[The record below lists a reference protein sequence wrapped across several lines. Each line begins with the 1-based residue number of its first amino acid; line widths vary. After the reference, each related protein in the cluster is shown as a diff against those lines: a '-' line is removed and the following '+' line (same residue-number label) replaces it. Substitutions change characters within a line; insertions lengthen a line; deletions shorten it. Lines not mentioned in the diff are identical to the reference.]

1 MIADGKTRRQ
11 AATAAAK
18 RFVFGIDTSTDDA
31 AKYGFFDIIPRFRG
45 ITTAARAGKKEFGLY
60 GKAYDVIDGAITF
73 DKAVMGAND
82 VYKKNLSEAIDK
94 IRSGYSSKLTDM
106 ARSIVAMGAG
116 GPGDKSFTRSNFFLG
131 QQQSAYKDLLASQ
144 LIGRGVDK
152 KEAFDFVKQLK
163 ITLPTRRSDPTN
175 AISIGRT
182 KLFASDAE
190 EHYEILLDRYTQIK
204 NGKAFSQSIIE
215 KAGQIDSTP
224 ENFME
229 KVVEDA
235 NKIFV
240 SREFQRGLRSKIGK
254 EFDKFY
260 RDDLVDIASGI
271 MKPRKEVYQDF
282 VGPLSSAKKEFLQR
296 KTAQVLGIS
305 LKNDEG
311 KRESARVIEEKLF
324 KAGFDPSDFTSL
336 RAFLIEKGK
345 VTSGISEGGFSLFG
359 MKPLLVD
366 EAIESKKFSHL
377 TKNEQKVIGDLSARI
392 AIDDLV
398 SKSVGLSRL
407 GGAYKTSTGQILDFS
422 AVRNTLASTG
432 RFFADEFHIPI
443 INLSIPD
450 LFGFQSFSE
459 MARRGPIQYIPGNTV
474 QPFVKDA
481 GEALNNNVGSR
492 SSFQIWH
499 STGGMFGLKGKVI
512 SFQQDDLSGEMV
524 STALRGTY
532 RAIPTASTEMLSRS
546 ARRASG
552 LGEESS
558 VFDIDQTT
566 SGSKFLDKL
575 LGGPER
581 AIAFKKRFSFDPEQ
595 PNSIFG
601 KIGRFVNRKSDLNN
615 PSVMSKILRGE
626 KVNFRRKGVNKSY
639 QIGLTEEVSGANL
652 SIIDETGAVVRS
664 ISEEDIL
671 RSFES
676 FRKPTFKT
684 GLAPRVI
691 KDLEESN
698 PDIFTLGGKK
708 VSEVS
713 TPQEFL
719 DLYRSIEEALPII
732 KNEARKQGV
741 TVDVIEKSISTLRK
755 LVAQANFLSTSQL
768 ARQSPTITTRLDEAK
783 NEAFRFISQANAFK
797 GGVEVENQLFIE
809 MQRAIQKMSKTL
821 PPGQLAESQLAAL
834 STLAN
839 YSAFS
844 TFKQDVSANINTRNA
859 IKRLLSFSTAGSQN
873 QIAGEVSRPAEVGQA
888 VRNFFDPYVTG
899 TASTIST
906 NIPRPLNRLISPFRR
921 AFGTS
926 PYIPND
932 MLVDPLGSGQSTTL
946 VPTFGTVFGRNPFGA
961 IQSAL
966 GINTYSDP
974 DSYSGAA
981 NAMDHIVNRLN
992 RYFGTLGMQ
1001 LNSSSFKGPLDLYA
1015 RGMVGKRILPI
1026 YAAGTTF
1033 MTADRE
1039 IGGFVNEK
1047 GPEGESTYSPFFTT
1061 KAARGLVEVQAIS
1074 AGIIPGGMNA
1084 QEKREQLVEGEVPI
1098 RQGRYWPLGNTPFKG
1113 GKIMYY
1119 RPSWYRKL
1127 QGGALFTSQTYGSPM
1142 EKALFYNDISPLRPL
1157 DPYRFEQKHYLDRP
1171 YPETGDYF
1179 TGPFGPI
1186 VPLANATLGKILK
1199 PKRSM
1204 HKEEVQ
1210 AGLESYSEAGSFGAY
1225 DASAYVSPV
1234 GFGFGTDDGQQQGF
1248 VGSNVVPIR
1257 PSSPLPYGKAVSGA
1271 NASYRSAAG
1280 APLGTASNI
1289 SQGMV
1294 SGMNQPLRDL
1304 SYGPPKQKGVMNPKI
1319 ISMGSPISSDSL
1331 QFESSEIGY
1340 RLQEMAGIYGF
1351 GFGSL
1356 RENFGFGQ
1364 SDFEP
1369 NKAVLQ
1375 SASKAY
1381 GTSRA
1386 FWDLNLGGL
1395 GDFPGGNIELSE
1407 ITRRFIPK
1415 ERTNVDYINPIRN
1428 TMSKEYNFMPGPEY
1442 YINFQTGDPYTKIQ
1456 EGEIRL
1462 PGIGYER
1469 FNRVNYDE
1477 FGQYSLVNQL
1487 DILAD
1492 VAPYSQQFKQV
1503 NAKIDSMNLSPDEKI
1518 RVGEIR
1524 SQLANTTRRN
1534 EFTSYEN
1541 DGEYPGGT
1549 LGSISRVGEYL
1560 AHRDTIFNT
1569 KFLNKRTATED
1580 WERKNVYGATFPE
1593 WQRPFESFIEP
1604 MINKSTQKNPIVAA
1618 STMGFAFSLFGRTPR
1633 AKLFSTS
1640 VGIATGGT
1648 ASSIG
1653 NAYEFVSGE
1662 RYIPQTRRKEMALE
1676 EYSDILTYVKNI
1688 RLSNM
1693 AKEAGDSMAANQF
1706 KQAAKRTMYGADLY
1720 GASIDTLSLAVPK
1733 RKREHFQEM
1742 IQAPEEERERILST
1756 AGRLE
1761 RRIYEAAWNM
1771 PVEEKPDLAEYFQ
1784 RHELPDMSWEGWHP
1798 NTNMDHVKIKVG
1810 QQMGL
1815 EMSQMGYY
1823 PQQIKEANLS
1833 NPSYPDF
1840 SARSDNQDVLY
1851 RLRQLMS
1858 GSGISGTVSPVV
1870 NTFGRNQ
1877 ISVSAG
1883 VA

>member
-1 MIADGKTRRQ
+1 
-11 AATAAAK
+11 
-18 RFVFGIDTSTDDA
+18 
-31 AKYGFFDIIPRFRG
+31 
-45 ITTAARAGKKEFGLY
+45 
-60 GKAYDVIDGAITF
+60 
-73 DKAVMGAND
+73 
-82 VYKKNLSEAIDK
+82 
-94 IRSGYSSKLTDM
+94 
-106 ARSIVAMGAG
+106 
-116 GPGDKSFTRSNFFLG
+116 
-131 QQQSAYKDLLASQ
+131 
-144 LIGRGVDK
+144 
-152 KEAFDFVKQLK
+152 
-163 ITLPTRRSDPTN
+163 
-175 AISIGRT
+175 
-182 KLFASDAE
+182 
-190 EHYEILLDRYTQIK
+190 
-204 NGKAFSQSIIE
+204 
-215 KAGQIDSTP
+215 
-224 ENFME
+224 
-229 KVVEDA
+229 
-235 NKIFV
+235 
-240 SREFQRGLRSKIGK
+240 
-254 EFDKFY
+254 
-260 RDDLVDIASGI
+260 
-271 MKPRKEVYQDF
+271 
-282 VGPLSSAKKEFLQR
+282 
-296 KTAQVLGIS
+296 
-305 LKNDEG
+305 
-311 KRESARVIEEKLF
+311 
-324 KAGFDPSDFTSL
+324 
-336 RAFLIEKGK
+336 
-345 VTSGISEGGFSLFG
+345 
-359 MKPLLVD
+359 
-366 EAIESKKFSHL
+366 
-377 TKNEQKVIGDLSARI
+377 
-392 AIDDLV
+392 
-398 SKSVGLSRL
+398 
-407 GGAYKTSTGQILDFS
+407 
-422 AVRNTLASTG
+422 
-432 RFFADEFHIPI
+432 
-443 INLSIPD
+443 
-450 LFGFQSFSE
+450 
-459 MARRGPIQYIPGNTV
+459 
-474 QPFVKDA
+474 
-481 GEALNNNVGSR
+481 
-492 SSFQIWH
+492 
-499 STGGMFGLKGKVI
+499 
-512 SFQQDDLSGEMV
+512 
-524 STALRGTY
+524 
-532 RAIPTASTEMLSRS
+532 
-546 ARRASG
+546 
-552 LGEESS
+552 
-558 VFDIDQTT
+558 
-566 SGSKFLDKL
+566 
-575 LGGPER
+575 
-581 AIAFKKRFSFDPEQ
+581 
-595 PNSIFG
+595 
-601 KIGRFVNRKSDLNN
+601 
-615 PSVMSKILRGE
+615 
-626 KVNFRRKGVNKSY
+626 
-639 QIGLTEEVSGANL
+639 
-652 SIIDETGAVVRS
+652 
-664 ISEEDIL
+664 
-671 RSFES
+671 
-676 FRKPTFKT
+676 
-684 GLAPRVI
+684 
-691 KDLEESN
+691 
-698 PDIFTLGGKK
+698 
-708 VSEVS
+708 
-713 TPQEFL
+713 
-719 DLYRSIEEALPII
+719 
-732 KNEARKQGV
+732 
-741 TVDVIEKSISTLRK
+741 
-755 LVAQANFLSTSQL
+755 
-768 ARQSPTITTRLDEAK
+768 
-783 NEAFRFISQANAFK
+783 
-797 GGVEVENQLFIE
+797 
-809 MQRAIQKMSKTL
+809 
-821 PPGQLAESQLAAL
+821 
-834 STLAN
+834 
-839 YSAFS
+839 
-844 TFKQDVSANINTRNA
+844 
-859 IKRLLSFSTAGSQN
+859 
-873 QIAGEVSRPAEVGQA
+873 
-888 VRNFFDPYVTG
+888 
-899 TASTIST
+899 
-906 NIPRPLNRLISPFRR
+906 
-921 AFGTS
+921 
-926 PYIPND
+926 
-932 MLVDPLGSGQSTTL
+932 
-946 VPTFGTVFGRNPFGA
+946 
-961 IQSAL
+961 
-966 GINTYSDP
+966 
-974 DSYSGAA
+974 
-981 NAMDHIVNRLN
+981 
-992 RYFGTLGMQ
+992 MQ

-1033 MTADRE
+1033 MTVDRE

-1210 AGLESYSEAGSFGAY
+1210 AGLESYSEAGGFGAY
-1225 DASAYVSPV
+1225 DASAYVSPA

-1492 VAPYSQQFKQV
+1492 VAPYSQQLKQV

-1549 LGSISRVGEYL
+1549 LGSMSRVGEYL

-1604 MINKSTQKNPIVAA
+1604 MINKSTQKNPIAAA

-1798 NTNMDHVKIKVG
+1798 NTNMDHVKIKIG

-1840 SARSDNQDVLY
+1840 SARSGNQDVLY

>member
-1 MIADGKTRRQ
+1 MADGKTRRQ

-18 RFVFGIDTSTDDA
+18 RFAFGIDTATDDA
-31 AKYGFFDIIPRFRG
+31 AKYGFFDIIPTFRG
-45 ITTAARAGKKEFGLY
+45 ITAAARAGKKEFGLY

-73 DKAVMGAND
+73 DKAVMGANNT
-82 VYKKNLSEAIDK
+82 YKESLSEAINK
-94 IRSGYSSKLTDM
+94 IRSGYSSKLTDV
-106 ARSIVAMGAG
+106 ARSVSVMGAG
-116 GPGDKSFTRSNFFLG
+116 GPGDRSFNRSDFFLG

-144 LIGRGVDK
+144 LVNRGVDK
-152 KEAFDFVKQLK
+152 KEAFDFVKQLR

-175 AISIGRT
+175 AISLGRT
-182 KLFASDAE
+182 KLLAEDAA
-190 EHYEILLDRYTQIK
+190 EHYEILLNRYTQIK
-204 NGKAFSQSIIE
+204 HGKAFSKSIIE
-215 KAGQIDSTP
+215 KASQIDSTP
-224 ENFME
+224 EEFMA

-235 NKIFV
+235 NQLFV
-240 SREFQRGLRSKIGK
+240 SREFQKGIRSKIG
-254 EFDKFY
+254 EQFNKFY
-260 RDDLVDIASGI
+260 RGDLVDIASGI

-311 KRESARVIEEKLF
+311 KRESARVIEEKLL
-324 KAGFDPSDFTSL
+324 KAGFDPSDFTGL

-345 VTSGISEGGFSLFG
+345 VTSGISEGGFNLFG

-366 EAIESKKFSHL
+366 EAIERGKFSHL
-377 TKNEQKVIGDLSARI
+377 TQDEQRVINDLSARI
-392 AIDDLV
+392 AIDDPV
-398 SKSVGLSRL
+398 SRSIGLSQL
-407 GGAYKTSTGQILDFS
+407 GGVYKTRTGQILDFS
-422 AVRNTLASTG
+422 AVKNTFSSAG
-432 RFFADEFHIPI
+432 RFLADEFHIPI

-481 GEALNNNVGSR
+481 GEALSNNVGSR

-499 STGGMFGLKGKVI
+499 STGGLFGLKGKVI
-512 SFQQDDLSGEMV
+512 SFGEDSLSGEIV
-524 STALRGTY
+524 STALKGTY

-552 LGEESS
+552 LGEETS

-566 SGSKFLDKL
+566 SGSRFLDKV

-581 AIAFKKRFSFDPEQ
+581 AIAFKKRFAFDPEQ

-601 KIGRFVNRKSDLNN
+601 KIGRFANRRSDLNN
-615 PSVMSKILRGE
+615 PSVMSRVLMGE
-626 KVNFRRKGVNKSY
+626 QVNFRQRGVRKSY
-639 QIGLTEEVSGANL
+639 QMSVSGDKL
-652 SIIDETGAVVRS
+652 SIIDETGEVVRA
-664 ISEEDIL
+664 ISEEDVL

-676 FRKPTFKT
+676 FRKPTFRT
-684 GLAPRVI
+684 GLAPRVMRN
-691 KDLEESN
+691 LEESR
-698 PDIFTLGGKK
+698 PDIFTLGGRR
-708 VSEVS
+708 VSETS
-713 TPQEFL
+713 TPQGFL

-732 KNEARKQGV
+732 KSEARKKGV
-741 TVDVIEKSISTLRK
+741 SGDVVEKSISRLRK
-755 LVAQANFLSTSQL
+755 LVAEADFLSTSQL
-768 ARQSPTITTRLDEAK
+768 ARQSPTITTRLDQAK
-783 NEAFRFISQANAFK
+783 NEAFRFISQSNAIM
-797 GGVEVENQLFIE
+797 GGSDIENQLFIE
-809 MQRAIQKMSKTL
+809 MQRAIQRTAKTL

-844 TFKQDVSANINTRNA
+844 TYQQNLSASVNTRNA
-859 IKRLLSFSTAGSQN
+859 LKKLLSFSTAGSQN
-873 QIAGEVSRPAEVGQA
+873 QITGGISRPSEVGEA
-888 VRNFFDPYVTG
+888 VRDFFDPYVTG
-899 TASTIST
+899 TAATIST
-906 NIPRPLNRLISPFRR
+906 NIPRPLNRFVSPIRR
-921 AFGTS
+921 AFGS
-926 PYIPND
+926 APYIPDD
-932 MLVDPLGSGQSTTL
+932 MLVDPLGSGQSATL

-992 RYFGTLGMQ
+992 RYFGTVGMQ

-1015 RGMVGKRILPI
+1015 RGMIGKRVLPI

-1033 MTADRE
+1033 MTIDRE
-1039 IGGFVNEK
+1039 IGGFVNEE
-1047 GPEGESTYSPFFTT
+1047 GPEGEPTYSPFFTT
-1061 KAARGLVEVQAIS
+1061 KAARGIVEMQAIS
-1074 AGIIPGGMNA
+1074 AGIIPGGMNM
-1084 QEKREQLVEGEVPI
+1084 QEKREQLIEGEVPI
-1098 RQGRYWPLGNTPFKG
+1098 RQGRYWPLGNTPFEG

-1127 QGGALFTSQTYGSPM
+1127 QGGAMFTSQTYGSPM

-1186 VPLANATLGKILK
+1186 VPLANATLGRILK

-1204 HKEEVQ
+1204 HEEEVQ
-1210 AGLESYSEAGSFGAY
+1210 AGLQAYAEAGGFGAY
-1225 DASAYVSPV
+1225 DASAYASPV
-1234 GFGFGTDDGQQQGF
+1234 GFGFGVGGGQQQGF
-1248 VGSNVVPIR
+1248 VGSNVIPMR
-1257 PSSPLPYGKAVSGA
+1257 PSSPMPYGTAISGA
-1271 NASYRSAAG
+1271 NASYRSAGG
-1280 APLGTASNI
+1280 APLGTGSNI

-1304 SYGPPKQKGVMNPKI
+1304 SYGPPKQRGVMNPKI
-1319 ISMGSPISSDSL
+1319 IPMGSPISSGSL
-1331 QFESSEIGY
+1331 QFQSGEIGY

-1356 RENFGFGQ
+1356 RESLGFGE

-1369 NKAVLQ
+1369 DRAVLQ
-1375 SASKAY
+1375 SASRAY

-1428 TMSKEYNFMPGPEY
+1428 TMGQQYNFMPGPEY
-1442 YINFQTGDPYTKIQ
+1442 YINFQTGDPYTKVQ

-1469 FNRVNYDE
+1469 FNRVSYDQ
-1477 FGQYSLVNQL
+1477 FGQYAPINQL

-1492 VAPYSQQFKQV
+1492 VAPYSQQFKQL
-1503 NAKIDSMNLSPDEKI
+1503 NRKIDSMNLSPDERI

-1524 SQLANTTRRN
+1524 SQVADTTRKN
-1534 EFTSYEN
+1534 EFTPYES
-1541 DGEYPGGT
+1541 DREYPGGT
-1549 LGSISRVGEYL
+1549 LGAISRVGEYL

-1580 WERKNVYGATFPE
+1580 WERRNVYGATFPE

-1604 MINKSTQKNPIVAA
+1604 MINKATQRDPITAA
-1618 STMGFAFSLFGRTPR
+1618 STMGLGFSLFGRTPR
-1633 AKLFSTS
+1633 AKLLSTG
-1640 VGIATGGT
+1640 VGIVTGGT
-1648 ASSIG
+1648 ASTIG

-1662 RYIPQTRRKEMALE
+1662 RYIPETRRKELALE
-1676 EYSDILTYVKNI
+1676 EYSDILTYVKNT
-1688 RLSNM
+1688 RLANM
-1693 AKEAGDSMAANQF
+1693 AKEAGDNMAANQF
-1706 KQAAKRTMYGADLY
+1706 RQAAKRTMYGADLY
-1720 GASIDTLSLAVPK
+1720 GASVDTLTLAVPK
-1733 RKREHFQEM
+1733 RKREHFKEM
-1742 IQAPEEERERILST
+1742 LQAPEQERERILST

-1761 RRIYEAAWNM
+1761 RRIYQAAWNM

-1798 NTNMDHVKIKVG
+1798 NTNMDHVKIKIG

-1823 PQQIKEANLS
+1823 PQQIKEANLT

-1840 SARSDNQDVLY
+1840 SARNDNQDVLY